1 MKVIFFFVC
10 VLMSFFGGPDNLGA
24 LLKRANK
31 TCVTYDFEN
40 KREIYGER
48 IFNHPAAIKRIAGE
62 LNKVGFDYNK
72 DCDTLVVCLEY
83 VDYLVF
89 PDESVYGNTTYYSLP
104 SQIHAYSSKSESHL
118 LLNESFSYVEET
130 IISKGPYSQTDPIP
144 KVIRRDDKELFKEIY
159 AKYGDIA
166 LGGFGQH
173 VRITLKKGQ
182 IDSVTNWIYDLNLT
196 FWDDLMTDVL
206 M

>member
-1 MKVIFFFVC
+1 M
-10 VLMSFFGGPDNLGA
+10 
-24 LLKRANK
+24 
-31 TCVTYDFEN
+31 
-40 KREIYGER
+40 
-48 IFNHPAAIKRIAGE
+48 
-62 LNKVGFDYNK
+62 
-72 DCDTLVVCLEY
+72 
-83 VDYLVF
+83 
-89 PDESVYGNTTYYSLP
+89 
-104 SQIHAYSSKSESHL
+104 
-118 LLNESFSYVEET
+118 
-130 IISKGPYSQTDPIP
+130 
-144 KVIRRDDKELFKEIY
+144 IRRDDKELFKEIY